1 MAELG
6 QLFAGATAPF
16 FWIEIIAGVIVPF
29 CILVFAKNRRRT
41 GLVALA
47 CAGVVVGVFCK
58 RIWLLFTSFIFPN
71 ASGAPGLIS
80 GSSSSQGAA
89 GIDGWAVASSYAPTL
104 PEIMIAV
111 GMVALGVLAF
121 LVLTKV
127 FLTYDPAPALAD
139 DVAAGLAP
147 AVPTV
152 GGAPVGGASAGGA
165 PVERVPHADAC

>member
-1 MAELG
+1 MAELA
-6 QLFAGATAPF
+6 QMFAGATAPY
-16 FWIEIIAGVIVPF
+16 FWIEIIAGVVVPF
-29 CILVFAKNRRRT
+29 AILVFAKNRRRT
-41 GLVALA
+41 GLVAFA

-71 ASGAPGLIS
+71 VSGAPGLIS

-127 FLTYDPAPALAD
+127 FLSYDPAPALAD
-139 DVAAGLAP
+139 DVEAGLAP
-147 AVPTV
+147 AGAAPTV
-152 GGAPVGGASAGGA
+152 GGAPTGGA